1 MKLQLIQSLL
11 QIRFDKIDGFI
22 RIYGKTQYLTLLGS
36 ENYDAVYNRIRYLIT
51 LKNSIIFFL
60 TILQKSNFEFMIL
73 YYRKKI
79 DFTYCYD
86 TH

>member
-22 RIYGKTQYLTLLGS
+22 RIYDKTQYLTLLGS